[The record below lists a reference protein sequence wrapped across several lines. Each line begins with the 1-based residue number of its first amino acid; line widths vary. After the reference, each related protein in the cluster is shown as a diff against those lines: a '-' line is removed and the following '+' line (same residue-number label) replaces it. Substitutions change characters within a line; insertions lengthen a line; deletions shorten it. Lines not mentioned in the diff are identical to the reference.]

1 MNATTIYTEN
11 GGPSRDELVEQYAPM
26 VKKIGIHLRGRLPD
40 TIELD
45 DLIQVGLIALLEAAK
60 QYSPSKG
67 ASFQTY
73 ASIRVRGAMLDE
85 VRSNDWAPRSVYSS
99 QRRITAAINAVENR
113 TGTAAKPEAIAEELG
128 VSIDEYFRMLST
140 TVRSR
145 MFSLEQS
152 ENNPDN
158 STPTS
163 LADRGDPCRELES
176 IEFRQRIVDAIK
188 SLPERDATV
197 LSLYYDDELNFK
209 EIGAVLGVSESRVC
223 QLHAQAL
230 VRVRSRIDMSDPEGD
245 SSPATESYTKMEV
258 MS

>member
-11 GGPSRDELVEQYAPM
+11 GGPSYDELVEQYAPM
-26 VKKIGIHLRGRLPD
+26 VKKIGMHLRGRLPD

-60 QYSPSKG
+60 HYSPSKG

-73 ASIRVRGAMLDE
+73 AGIRVRGAMLDE
-85 VRSNDWAPRSVYSS
+85 VRSNDWAPRSVYST
-99 QRRITAAINAVENR
+99 QRRIAAAINAVENR
-113 TGTAAKPEAIAEELG
+113 TGTAAKAEAIAEELG
-128 VSIDEYFRMLST
+128 VSVDEYFRMLST

-145 MFSLEQS
+145 MFSLEQG
-152 ENNPDN
+152 ENNPDH

-163 LADRGDPCRELES
+163 LADKGDPCRELES
-176 IEFRQRIVDAIK
+176 IEFRQKIVDAIK

-230 VRVRSRIDMSDPEGD
+230 VRVRSCINESDSGDD
-245 SSPATESYTKMEV
+245 SSPGTESYPKMEL